1 MDLGVSYFQTNPQM
15 SDNVRNPE
23 RTFRHRRISWLTEKG
38 IHSQKLMLQP
48 LMSIW
53 KLGDRWRTLTVFFLI
68 CLDGKLNSLKRPAS
82 SLGKNIADMN
92 LYYMY
97 NMIIQERATAPTC
110 LAIVKGNGGPIPVY
124 DETTSTSANSTL
136 NNLEKGHE
144 SVHPKHTSPRR
155 TWESAGCK
163 A

>member
-1 MDLGVSYFQTNPQM
+1 MTDRE
-15 SDNVRNPE
+15 RNSLAKADASATHVNMKIG
-23 RTFRHRRISWLTEKG
+23 RSLANIDS
-38 IHSQKLMLQP
+38 
-48 LMSIW
+48 
-53 KLGDRWRTLTVFFLI
+53 FFLI

-97 NMIIQERATAPTC
+97 NMIIRERATAPTC

-155 TWESAGCK
+155 T
-163 A
+163 